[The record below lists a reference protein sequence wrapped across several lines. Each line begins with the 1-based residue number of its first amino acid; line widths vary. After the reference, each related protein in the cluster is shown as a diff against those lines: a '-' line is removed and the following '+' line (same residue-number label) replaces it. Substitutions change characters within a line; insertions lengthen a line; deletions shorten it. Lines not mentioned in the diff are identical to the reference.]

1 EDNVSGKVTDEWYME
16 QAHRYEVER
25 MELKA
30 KIAAAQEELKRME
43 SMQVGRDHFVG
54 AIRKFM
60 EMQTLTPILLREL
73 IDRIDVHE
81 TEGKGKSR
89 TQRIVIHYRFIDT
102 FALPDDHANE
112 TYVADTRQGVA
123 VEYIPTQISA

>member
-1 EDNVSGKVTDEWYME
+1 MCFRLGTVNE
-16 QAHRYEVER
+16 AER
-25 MELKA
+25 GL
-30 KIAAAQEELKRME
+30 LC
-43 SMQVGRDHFVG
+43 G
-54 AIRKFM
+54 AFRR

-102 FALPDDHANE
+102 FALPDDRANE
-112 TYVADTRQGVA
+112 TYVADTRQGVT